1 MAQQLEQQEEAVKPG
16 TVDEQRMG
24 GRLADAPRHSNQRP
38 GQITNSG
45 FGDTYNKN
53 NNTTNSLS
61 QLAGLSSA
69 VVSNAGRQGAG
80 GAGERGSLQ
89 DQQSKS
95 KDDGNAASLAT
106 RQR

>member
-1 MAQQLEQQEEAVKPG
+1 MAQQLEQQAEAVKPG
-16 TVDEQRMG
+16 TADEQRMG
-24 GRLADAPRHSNQRP
+24 RRLADASRHSNQRP

-45 FGDTYNKN
+45 FGDTYN

-80 GAGERGSLQ
+80 GAGEQGSLQ

>member
-1 MAQQLEQQEEAVKPG
+1 
-16 TVDEQRMG
+16 MG

-45 FGDTYNKN
+45 FGD
-53 NNTTNSLS
+53 TTNSLS

>member
-24 GRLADAPRHSNQRP
+24 RRLAGATSPSNQQP

-45 FGDTYNKN
+45 FGD
-53 NNTTNSLS
+53 TTNSLS

-80 GAGERGSLQ
+80 GAGEQGSLQ

-95 KDDGNAASLAT
+95 KDGGNAASLAT